1 MVRVILILLVFTLIF
16 AGLRYLNQKGQ
27 SKSSRLTRFKDI
39 NKVDDP
45 VEAATALMVA
55 IARMDTIG
63 KITPAQSQMIAGEL
77 QTHMGLSAGDAKAR
91 VKNIR
96 NISRHLNR
104 PQSMGPIMTKVLNG
118 RLTETE
124 ITDLTAM
131 MTRIAE
137 KEGAMNRDQME
148 FITSIRDALENP
160 TVPTDW
166 HLAQINIA
174 FFKAPKFNTA
184 NDDFHNAIDQVNEI
198 AESAPGFIWRLV
210 DDESERVGIDLF
222 RDPDMIINMSV
233 WEDMESL
240 SAFVY
245 RDKEHRAVMRR
256 KAEWFKHMDVY
267 MALWWIKAGETP
279 TLKDAAYRL
288 DLLASR
294 GATEE
299 AFTFKAPF
307 PKPDDAPDYRR
318 PPS

>member
-1 MVRVILILLVFTLIF
+1 MVRIILLLLVFTLIF
-16 AGLRYLNQKGQ
+16 AGLRYLNQKGRAQ
-27 SKSSRLTRFKDI
+27 RSRIARFTDI

-63 KITPAQSQMIAGEL
+63 KVTPAQSQLIASEL
-77 QTHMGLSAGDAKAR
+77 QVHMGLSARDATAR

-104 PQSMGPIMTKVLNG
+104 PQSLGPIMIKVLSG
-118 RLTETE
+118 QVTETE

-137 KEGAMNRDQME
+137 VEGAMNRDQME

-160 TVPTDW
+160 SEPTGW

-174 FFKAPKFNTA
+174 FFKTPKFNTA
-184 NDDFHNAIDQVNEI
+184 NDDFHNAIDQVNAI
-198 AESAPGFIWRLV
+198 AENAPGFVWRLV
-210 DDESERVGIDLF
+210 DDESERVGIELF
-222 RDPDMIINMSV
+222 RDPNMIINMSV
-233 WEDMESL
+233 WEDRESL

-245 RDKEHRAVMRR
+245 RDKEHLAVMRR
-256 KAEWFKHMDVY
+256 KGEWFKHMDVY

-279 TLKDAAYRL
+279 SLKDAAHRL
-288 DLLASR
+288 DLLASH

-299 AFTFKAPF
+299 AFTFKEFF
-307 PKPDDAPDYRR
+307 PKPDDNV
-318 PPS
+318 